1 MFFFLEVAVE
11 RGVSY
16 VTQKVFLLH
25 DLLPQPVR
33 LKSPETVVGL
43 QDLAKKLKVFPFL
56 EPSLPICCLQN
67 TNDKYLNEKR

>member
-1 MFFFLEVAVE
+1 MWNLSCCTFFSFSEVAVE
-11 RGVSY
+11 REVSY

-56 EPSLPICCLQN
+56 ELSLPM
-67 TNDKYLNEKR
+67 

>member
-43 QDLAKKLKVFPFL
+43 QDLAKKLKVFPL
-56 EPSLPICCLQN
+56 SRAVSSYLVYKTQM
-67 TNDKYLNEKR
+67 TNI